1 MKIKIDNDK
10 CLRCGMCTGICMEV
24 FDFDDEGNIKVEEDS
39 VDNNIELVEEAVA
52 SCPVNAISKEEE

>member
-1 MKIKIDNDK
+1 
-10 CLRCGMCTGICMEV
+10 MCTGICMEV